1 METWCTVAL
10 IILVVIIVALV
21 LYMIFKPS
29 EETFPS
35 STTETYK
42 RRH

>member
-10 IILVVIIVALV
+10 IILVVIIIALV

-29 EETFPS
+29 EETLPN

>member
-29 EETFPS
+29 EETAS
-35 STTETYK
+35 NTTETYK

>member
-21 LYMIFKPS
+21 LYMIFKPT
-29 EETFPS
+29 EETVPS
-35 STTETYK
+35 STTETYR